1 MSYANFKPE
10 IWSTQLLLERDA
22 RVVGVQNCWKLFE
35 GDIARTGDRVHIQGL
50 TGATIKDLPTDGI
63 IDDPEGVQ
71 DESMELYINQ
81 KKYINF
87 RVDDVDRIQSN
98 ADMMRAIVAKTSNN
112 MAVMQDAYIYSLA
125 AASAGRTVDATGTG
139 NELTSKNVLSYLSDA
154 LAFIRSGSVYDNGDI
169 FFEVHP
175 YVFQKLQL
183 AFSLMGEQGGGVY
196 RNGYRGPLFGCRVF
210 ESNSVPVT
218 DSAGN
223 AVAAGTADA
232 VYHNI
237 VRTGEAVAF
246 AEQKAIG
253 FQAYQIEKGF
263 GEGIKG
269 FTLYGAKVVKPQE
282 LVLLKAKVGAEQ
294 E

>member
-1 MSYANFKPE
+1 MSFANFKPE
-10 IWSTQLLLERDA
+10 IWSTQLLMERDA
-22 RVVGVQNCWKLFE
+22 RVVGVQNCWRLFE

-50 TGATIKDLPTDGI
+50 TGATIKDLPGDGV
-63 IDDPEGVQ
+63 IDDPEGIQ
-71 DESMELYINQ
+71 DESLELYIDQ

-87 RVDDVDRIQSN
+87 RVDDVDRVQSN
-98 ADMMRAIVAKTSNN
+98 ADAMRAIVAKTSNN
-112 MAVMQDAYIYSLA
+112 MAVLQDEYVYALA
-125 AASAGRTVDATGTG
+125 AASAGKTIDATASGD
-139 NELTSKNVLSYLSDA
+139 ELTSKNVLAYLSDA
-154 LAFIRSGSVYDNGDI
+154 LAYIRSGSVYDNGDI

-218 DSAGN
+218 DGAG
-223 AVAAGTADA
+223 APVAAGTAGA
-232 VYHNI
+232 VYGNI

-246 AEQKAIG
+246 AEQQAIG
-253 FQAYQIEKGF
+253 FKAYEIEKGF

-282 LVLLKAKVGAEQ
+282 LVLLKAKVGTEQ
-294 E
+294 